1 MRNCHLLPSQSV
13 GKQMAVSH
21 HLLPSQSVG
30 RRRLA
35 TVLIAA
41 FAGEPLYKHGNHE
54 TLKQEADQCFDEGN
68 NIPKRPHF
76 FVTCYENRP
85 SVEGD

>member
-1 MRNCHLLPSQSV
+1 MMRNYHLLPSQS
-13 GKQMAVSH
+13 G
-21 HLLPSQSVG
+21 G

-54 TLKQEADQCFDEGN
+54 TLKQEADGQGISCQGISCRDLAS
-68 NIPKRPHF
+68 R
-76 FVTCYENRP
+76 
-85 SVEGD
+85 